1 MGAPPNHE
9 QMAAQ
14 LSDPAHIAML
24 NQMLSDP
31 NMVDQIVRTSPV
43 LRDLPGARE
52 MLQSPGIRSMLTNP
66 DLLRQMGQMSSMF
79 PGGMGGMGG
88 SAAQGG
94 GFPAPGAND
103 VTGAGT
109 TPSPGAAAGQG
120 AAGQQ
125 PQNPFASIFGGMP
138 PRQQQGAGAGVGQLP
153 PMPDLA
159 TMNQMLQMMGGLPG
173 AGGAEGA
180 AGSAGVNPF
189 AGMFGPL
196 GGVGA
201 PQMPADTRPPEE
213 RYAEQLR
220 QLNDMGFYDF
230 ERNVEALRRSG
241 GSVQGAVNQL
251 LGN

>member
-31 NMVDQIVRTSPV
+31 NMVDQIVRTSPM

-52 MLQSPGIRSMLTNP
+52 MLQSPGIRNMLTNP
-66 DLLRQMGQMSSMF
+66 DLLRQVTQMSSLF
-79 PGGMGGMGG
+79 PGMGGGMGGAAGG
-88 SAAQGG
+88 A
-94 GFPAPGAND
+94 FPAPGAND
-103 VTGAGT
+103 ATGAGA
-109 TPSPGAAAGQG
+109 TPPGASG

-125 PQNPFASIFGGMP
+125 PQNPFASVFGAQRG
-138 PRQQQGAGAGVGQLP
+138 QQGVGAGLGAP
-153 PMPDLA
+153 GAGGIPDLA
-159 TMNQMLQMMGGLPG
+159 TMSQMLQMMGNMPG
-173 AGGAEGA
+173 MGPGGIGAEGA
-180 AGSAGVNPF
+180 ASPGINPF
-189 AGMFGPL
+189 AGLF
-196 GGVGA
+196 GGVPPQAQA
-201 PQMPADTRPPEE
+201 PVDTRPPEE
-213 RYAEQLR
+213 RYADQLR

-230 ERNVEALRRSG
+230 DRNVEALRRSG

>member
-1 MGAPPNHE
+1 
-9 QMAAQ
+9 
-14 LSDPAHIAML
+14 ML

-66 DLLRQMGQMSSMF
+66 DLLRQVGQMSNMF

-88 SAAQGG
+88 ASNG

-103 VTGAGT
+103 ATGAGT
-109 TPSPGAAAGQG
+109 TPPAGTG

-125 PQNPFASIFGGMP
+125 PQNPNQNPFAGLFGGL
-138 PRQQQGAGAGVGQLP
+138 PRQQQGAAGAAGAP
-153 PMPDLA
+153 PGMPDLA
-159 TMNQMLQMMGGLPG
+159 TIQQMMQMMGGMPG
-173 AGGAEGA
+173 MSPGGAGAEGA
-180 AGSAGVNPF
+180 AGPGINPF

-201 PQMPADTRPPEE
+201 PQVPADTRPPEE